1 MGEGRKKSRNVASA
15 AGTRTRAASTRTRQ
29 RTFSQALGDL
39 DSATGRETAR
49 AHLRFKARATTL
61 DTPYFAAEATA
72 AALAAGAD
80 VVRSAATGADT
91 GVAKSEL
98 SIDARHAE
106 SSLLS
111 FAYLR
116 FKDPQNGLGPR
127 IAGEDRTAA
136 AGFYPA
142 KDGRWVYLHS
152 GFPHNTQGL
161 LELLGAKDD
170 RRAVTRAVR
179 RKHAIDLENEIA
191 EAGLCGAMVRD
202 AAEWDTSLPGRLL
215 ASRPVIEIIQ
225 MGDSPAEPLAG
236 SADRPLSDIR
246 VLDLTRVLAGPTC
259 ARTLASYG
267 ADALRV
273 GADHLPSIPLFAV
286 DTGLG
291 KRATSLD
298 LEKDRDA
305 ARLRRLVRQADVFS
319 QGYRTGAM
327 EKLGFGVTDALKM
340 RPGLIYVSI
349 NCYGHDGD
357 WRARPGWEQL
367 AQAVSGMAVRQG
379 RHLKRPEP
387 TLLPAAVNDYITGY
401 LAALGTLVALER
413 RARNGGSYW
422 VRVSLT
428 RTAMWVRSLGERTSV
443 RPQPLNPKD
452 LASFSTSTES
462 AWGELAHLAPA
473 VGLSNT
479 TVGWDRPPSPLGSDK
494 PRFTSR

>member
-1 MGEGRKKSRNVASA
+1 MAGEISSLKTSKQNRPKRQPAG
-15 AGTRTRAASTRTRQ
+15 GTRTSRPA
-29 RTFSQALGDL
+29 FLQALGDL
-39 DSATGRETAR
+39 DAATGRQTDPAR
-49 AHLRFKARATTL
+49 IRFRSRATTL
-61 DTPYFAAEATA
+61 DTPFHAAEATA

-80 VVRSAATGADT
+80 VIRAAAEHAGAGNGT
-91 GVAKSEL
+91 LE
-98 SIDARHAE
+98 IDARHAE

-116 FKDPQNGLGPR
+116 FQDPERGLGAR

-142 KDGRWVYLHS
+142 RDDRWVYLHS

-161 LELLGAKDD
+161 LDLLGVKDD
-170 RRAVTRAVR
+170 RRAVARVI
-179 RKHAIDLENEIA
+179 RKRHAIDLENDIA
-191 EAGLCGAMVRD
+191 AAGLCGAMVRT
-202 AAEWDTSLPGRLL
+202 AAEWDASPAGQLL
-215 ASRPVIEIIQ
+215 VSKPVVEIIQ
-225 MGDSPAEPLAG
+225 IGDSPAEPLPGPA
-236 SADRPLSDIR
+236 ARPLTGTR

-291 KRATSLD
+291 KRATSLNLQD
-298 LEKDRDA
+298 PKDA
-305 ARLRRLVRQADVFS
+305 SRLKRLVRQADVFS

-327 EKLGFGVTDALKM
+327 DKLGFGVPEVLQL
-340 RPGLIYVSI
+340 RPGMVYVSI

-357 WRARPGWEQL
+357 WRSRPGWEQL
-367 AQAVSGMAVRQG
+367 AQTVTGMAARQG
-379 RHLKRPEP
+379 RHLKQAEP

-401 LAALGTLVALER
+401 LAALGALIALER
-413 RARNGGSYW
+413 RARVGGSYW
-422 VRVSLT
+422 VRVSLA

-443 RPQPLNPKD
+443 RSQPLRPAE
-452 LASFSTSTES
+452 LARFSAETDS
-462 AWGELAHLAPA
+462 AWGP
-473 VGLSNT
+473 LSYLKPGVSISNA

-494 PRFTSR
+494 ARF